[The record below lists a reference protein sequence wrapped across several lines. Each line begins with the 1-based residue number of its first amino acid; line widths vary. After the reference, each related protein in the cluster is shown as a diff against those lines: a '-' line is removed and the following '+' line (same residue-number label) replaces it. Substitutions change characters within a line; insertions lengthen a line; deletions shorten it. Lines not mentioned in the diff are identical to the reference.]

1 MARDTDDETASPR
14 RSALTGVKIVDLSR
28 VLGGP
33 YCTQMLAD
41 HGADVIKIEP
51 PSGDETRLW
60 GAPVHNGASAYFTN
74 INRNKQMVAID
85 LGQQKGRDLVFRLLE
100 NADVLVHN
108 FKPGT
113 LERWG
118 MGYDTVLRERFPRL
132 IYCHI
137 TGFGETGPLGGLP
150 GYDGAVQALAGS
162 MSVNGTKES
171 GPMRV
176 GMPLIDMTTGLN
188 AALAIAMALYERNTS
203 GLGQKID
210 VSLYDCAISMLHPH
224 APNALLAGEQPQ
236 LTGNAHPNISPYDL
250 YATGNGGLFLAVG
263 NNGQFAKL
271 CQVIGCEAA
280 AANPDYATNVLRVKN
295 RIALKRDLEA
305 GLRKFDTQSLSEQL
319 LRSGVPAGAVL
330 DTAAV
335 LAAPHTAHRQMVIC
349 DGAYKGVGIPIKYDR
364 TPGELRLVPQALGAH
379 SRAVLSDNSVD
390 GAEIDALVN
399 DGVLIDAS
407 GK

>member
-1 MARDTDDETASPR
+1 MTTASR
-14 RSALTGVKIVDLSR
+14 QGSRSGALAGVKIVDLSR

-51 PSGDETRLW
+51 PSGDETRGW
-60 GAPVHNGASAYFTN
+60 GVPVHNGASAYFTN

-85 LGQQKGRDLVFRLLE
+85 LGARKGRDLVFRLLE
-100 NADVLVHN
+100 GADVLVHN

-118 MGYDTVLRERFPRL
+118 MGYDEVLRQRFPRL

-188 AALAIAMALYERNTS
+188 AALAIAMALHERHTS

-210 VSLYDCAISMLHPH
+210 VCLYDCAISMLHPH
-224 APNALLAGEQPQ
+224 APNVLLVGEEPQ

-250 YATGNGGLFLAVG
+250 YATGDGGLFLAVG

-271 CQVIGCEAA
+271 CQVIGCEAVA
-280 AANPDYATNVLRVKN
+280 GKPDYATNILRVKN
-295 RIALKRDLEA
+295 RVALKRELETTLCA
-305 GLRKFDTQSLSEQL
+305 FGAQSLCETL
-319 LRSGVPAGAVL
+319 LRAGVPAGAVL
-330 DTAAV
+330 DTATV
-335 LAAPHTAHRQMVIC
+335 LAAPHTAHRDMVVR
-349 DGAYKGVGIPIKYDR
+349 DGDYQGVGIPIKYGR
-364 TPGELRLVPQALGAH
+364 TPGSVRQVPQALGAH
-379 SRAVLSDNSVD
+379 TRAVFAGTGVD
-390 GAEIDALVN
+390 AAELDALVAE
-399 DGVLIDAS
+399 GILIDSAA
-407 GK
+407 G